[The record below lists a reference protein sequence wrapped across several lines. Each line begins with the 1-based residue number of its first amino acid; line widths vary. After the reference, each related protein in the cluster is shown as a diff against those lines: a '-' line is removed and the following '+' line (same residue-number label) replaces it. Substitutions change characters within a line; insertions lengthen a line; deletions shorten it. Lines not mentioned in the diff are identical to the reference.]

1 MRFAALLLLCGCA
14 DSIALDDYR
23 PAIWQATCDWYVRCG
38 ALTADDCALQLY
50 LTTSDSPAAVRAGLV
65 SYDGEAAAACVAAY
79 ADLPCDVTEPYP
91 DFSACSDVYRG
102 HNAIGE
108 PCITGIECESG
119 TCFYSEGW
127 CGEAC
132 CMGTCDL
139 ERPQQIAAL
148 DEPCNDDVPCAHG
161 LYCVGRYDPTQP
173 QTCVPLPKRGEPC
186 ATLCAELGDNCDST
200 TKLCEDS
207 SVRGEGCM
215 DDSDCTDYYSCDP
228 DNRCQTG
235 FWQLLADGSACQLDG
250 TDPECRSGWCDDNG
264 LCGPRPACY

>member
-1 MRFAALLLLCGCA
+1 
-14 DSIALDDYR
+14 
-23 PAIWQATCDWYVRCG
+23 
-38 ALTADDCALQLY
+38 
-50 LTTSDSPAAVRAGLV
+50 
-65 SYDGEAAAACVAAY
+65 
-79 ADLPCDVTEPYP
+79 
-91 DFSACSDVYRG
+91 
-102 HNAIGE
+102 
-108 PCITGIECESG
+108 
-119 TCFYSEGW
+119 
-127 CGEAC
+127 
-132 CMGTCDL
+132 MGTCDL

-250 TDPECRSGWCDDNG
+250 TDPECRSGRCDDNG